1 VARIL
6 CWHLH
11 GSWMTAFVHGEHTT
25 LIPTTPERGPFG
37 LGRSG
42 YPWPDRA
49 VEVPPDELAGAGVDL
64 VVLQRPDELELAE
77 RWLGRRLG
85 RDVPA
90 VYVEHD
96 APPGPVPDTRH
107 PLADRPDI
115 TLVHV
120 THFNALM
127 WDGGR
132 APRVVIEHGVP
143 DPGARYTG
151 ELARIGVTINEPV
164 RRWRTTGT
172 DLLPAFAQLAPVD
185 VYGIDSQPLP
195 DKLGLPAD
203 RIAGHGSLTP
213 DPLHAEL
220 PRRRLYLHPFRWTSL
235 GLSLI
240 EAMML
245 GMPVVALATTE
256 APEAVPPGA
265 GTVTNDLGRLLAGA
279 RELLHDRDAA
289 RAAGTRARAG
299 ALERYNLRRFC
310 ADWDDLIGEL
320 LR

>member
-1 VARIL
+1 MTAVL

-11 GSWMTAFVHGEHTT
+11 GSWMTAFVEGPHTT
-25 LIPTTPERGPFG
+25 LIPTTPDRGPYG

-49 VEVPPDELAGAGVDL
+49 VEVAPDELASADVDL
-64 VVLQRPDELELAE
+64 VVLQRPEELELAE
-77 RWLGRRLG
+77 RWLGRRPG

-107 PLADRPDI
+107 PLADRSDVV
-115 TLVHV
+115 LAHV

-132 APRVVIEHGVP
+132 APQVVIEHGVP
-143 DPGARYTG
+143 DPGERYTG
-151 ELARIGVTINEPV
+151 DLERIAVAINEPV

-172 DLLPAFAQLAPVD
+172 DLLPEFAFLAPLD
-185 VYGIDSQPLP
+185 VYGIDSEALG
-195 DKLGLPAD
+195 DKLELPAD
-203 RIAGHGSLTP
+203 RLTGHGSLTP
-213 DPLHAEL
+213 EPLRAEL
-220 PRRRLYLHPFRWTSL
+220 ARRRLYLHPFRWTSL

-245 GMPVVALATTE
+245 GLPVVALATTE
-256 APEAVPPGA
+256 TVRAVPAGA
-265 GTVTNDLGRLLAGA
+265 GTVSNDLGRLRAGA
-279 RELLHDRDAA
+279 RELLQDPAAA
-289 RAAGTRARAG
+289 RAAGQRARAG
-299 ALERYNLRRFC
+299 ALERYHLDRFT
-310 ADWDDLIGEL
+310 ADWTSLMAEL
-320 LR
+320 TR